1 MAQEQAQFDGT
12 LAKEK
17 SHEVGVIASVHWFDI
32 PNGLEVTEDIDNYT
46 LGEVKVVDGKRVVAK
61 ATAETKTED
70 AVLIAAVERQYVNLA
85 PYAGLDAFYNA
96 KGEHAVVVHLTRPL
110 QFETSAFTGDLV
122 IGDVV
127 AWDGKKFAKF
137 VASSPDL
144 SEGEKTSAPAKFT
157 VVAGKEDVTH
167 TLIAGKETV
176 ILEFYK

>member
-1 MAQEQAQFDGT
+1 MAQEQVQFDGT

-46 LGEVKVVDGKRVVAK
+46 LGEVKVVDSKRVVAK

-70 AVLIAAVERQYVNLA
+70 AVLIAAVERQYVNLT

-96 KGEHAVVVHLTRPL
+96 KGERAVVVHLTRPL

-122 IGDVV
+122 IGDVA
-127 AWDGKKFAKF
+127 AWDGSKFAK
-137 VASSPDL
+137 VTGEASVGKPLFS
-144 SEGEKTSAPAKFT
+144 
-157 VVAGKEDVTH
+157 VVSGKVDITH
-167 TLIAGKETV
+167 SLIAGKGTV

>member
-17 SHEVGVIASVHWFDI
+17 SHEVGVIASAHWFDI

-46 LGEVKVVDGKRVVAK
+46 LGEVKVVGGKRVVAK
-61 ATAETKTED
+61 ATAKTKTED

-127 AWDGKKFAKF
+127 AWDGKKFAKS
-137 VASSPDL
+137 VEEVSV
-144 SEGEKTSAPAKFT
+144 GAPLFS
-157 VVAGKEDVTH
+157 VVSGKDDITH
-167 TLIAGKETV
+167 SLIAGKETV